1 MTSCIG
7 AKYDTIIVHKAY
19 YLFTYTCFSINLFHN
34 HSHIK
39 IYTKAHKIPLYFCL
53 FIGKMT
59 IFPYFHISIS
69 NLLCR
74 NLGMCKKKTH
84 LASLY
89 ILQKRIVRTI
99 TFADKLAHTG
109 PIFKDIEVLPLAKLI
124 HCRIG
129 LFMYKIFYKLQ
140 PTVINKMYDQ
150 NVDIH
155 VLITQDKNI
164 ICLWQRA
171 IVIFTLKASI
181 AAAS

>member
-1 MTSCIG
+1 
-7 AKYDTIIVHKAY
+7 
-19 YLFTYTCFSINLFHN
+19 
-34 HSHIK
+34 
-39 IYTKAHKIPLYFCL
+39 
-53 FIGKMT
+53 
-59 IFPYFHISIS
+59 
-69 NLLCR
+69 
-74 NLGMCKKKTH
+74 MCKKKH

-99 TFADKLAHTG
+99 TFADNNTD

-140 PTVINKMYDQ
+140 PTVINKMYGQ

-155 VLITQDKNI
+155 TYNTTQKYHLHVATSDSDFYTK
-164 ICLWQRA
+164 
-171 IVIFTLKASI
+171 TSI